1 MNPTISKLLGLP
13 VVPKLRFAD
22 DPDVIEAQLMLR
34 MDRFG
39 DRRARGPAVQQLR
52 EQTLEAYVKDLQ
64 KIDRRLASRADQ
76 NKV

>member
-1 MNPTISKLLGLP
+1 MLHRLLGLP
-13 VVPKLRFAD
+13 IVPKQRFAD
-22 DPDVIEAQLMLR
+22 DPEVVEAQLMLR

-76 NKV
+76 NKL

>member
-1 MNPTISKLLGLP
+1 MMLHRILGLP
-13 VVPKLRFAD
+13 VVPRLRFAD
-22 DPDVIEAQLMLR
+22 DPDVIEAQLLLR

-39 DRRARGPAVQQLR
+39 DRRTRVPATQQLR

-76 NKV
+76 NKL